1 MKAVVKILIICTAFL
16 FTESVGAATL
26 TPADSSGFD
35 LYETERLALLKR
47 INFEKSRIANDFKG
61 ADNRFFTLVDSVTDF
76 TLRQPVTK
84 EKRNLYLGRL
94 QLFLSNINRYYSDSY
109 FKSGTYLAILG
120 YFPVMIEWDERDDLT
135 ANIKRYSTFTV
146 KAARLIPTETAAEDF
161 LVDYMNDNPDD
172 IFRYAE
178 EFDDRKFALR
188 VLEKATKLAPE
199 SAKRY
204 YTSGNTVSD
213 LLRTSKDPYVKKAL
227 DIYFKFGLRSRAYL
241 LLDEIVKGKMS
252 METADSIGNHPD
264 EMFGLQVGLCM
275 KNDAPITYS
284 SNRFIDMYSVETMR
298 KINRDALVP
307 GYSYEAFRQRTP
319 EEMFQL
325 LTYGFRESTPK
336 TFTDFFEILHNKAK
350 PASISNIMIANMDK
364 EKLKD
369 FVIYCYKNKLLDQL
383 LGLVD
388 DSKKEYLLALTTY
401 QKKEILIPPVKTFN
415 PEEATIT
422 GRAEDQSLKSI
433 PQARPPEP
441 VVNDEENE
449 SGYTESKPKPVTET
463 KPAVP
468 VVTVTPAV
476 VKEKPEPSVVAP
488 QVKSNTAVT
497 PEKAVNPYPPATAAT
512 SYTPA
517 TAVKKEE
524 PAKAIT
530 PPASTTRET
539 TAPTVALAVPK
550 PVAPVATPESV
561 KKDVVA
567 VPIPEVVEPIKI
579 VLDERSKTII
589 ELKKNILQTIQS
601 IPSFIN
607 KDYAEEILMYAAQK
621 EPDELFKKI
630 EAFKGKFFCKKV
642 LEECAVNAPVSLK
655 RYLYNPHQTVNY
667 ILQYSQNTVV
677 KKIFEINPAL
687 GYHSKP
693 LLLLDDIVDGKL
705 SPAQAVTVS
714 NDPVQLFSAVVK
726 IISRPKYNSK
736 YSINREMR
744 DYSLRFIREINDK
757 IATGAPQPFSSVEG
771 FNSADL
777 YFLMLYGRDEVF
789 TSTFNG
795 LFNRFIQKLPKD
807 NGDAF
812 LVSVNYNQFRDF
824 LSLCAN
830 YGTLEEFLTKF
841 SPEAKK
847 KLLQSYVARLEAEKD
862 NLSSIVL
869 VAEAISNLKSYALL
883 SVLQESIKKE
893 YERVRLAKDQIGISI
908 YGVLSSMISG
918 NATTEAGWYKKI
930 SQQFKILPAA
940 SLASTTLFSEGP
952 VCAEQ
957 MYFYDDD
964 DGRSSFINFMN
975 SYKNQPAWGV
985 EDRNSYV
992 RIYSRQ
998 QKKVEIL
1005 ANKPGSEENGISA
1018 IGDYFKENKM
1028 VPTVIV
1034 HRGHSFHTEST
1045 LERIPVSTK
1054 LLFVGSCGGFY
1065 KISIALANAP
1075 EAHIIST
1082 KQVGTKTVNDVMLF
1096 ALNEN
1101 IRAGKDID
1109 WNEFWDKMR
1118 DRLGNNQYFGD
1129 YVPPHKNLEAIFIRA
1144 YYKILGV

>member
-1 MKAVVKILIICTAFL
+1 M
-16 FTESVGAATL
+16 
-26 TPADSSGFD
+26 
-35 LYETERLALLKR
+35 
-47 INFEKSRIANDFKG
+47 
-61 ADNRFFTLVDSVTDF
+61 
-76 TLRQPVTK
+76 
-84 EKRNLYLGRL
+84 
-94 QLFLSNINRYYSDSY
+94 FLSNINRYYSDSY

-120 YFPVMIEWDERDDLT
+120 YFPVMIEWDEREDLT

-146 KAARLIPTETAAEDF
+146 KAARLIPTESAAEDF

-252 METADSIGNHPD
+252 MEAADSIGNNAD

-284 SNRFIDMYSVETMR
+284 SNKFIEMYSVETMR

-307 GYSYEAFRQRTP
+307 GYTYEAFTQRTP

-325 LTYGFRESTPK
+325 LTYGFKESTAK
-336 TFTDFFEILHNKAK
+336 TFVDFFEILHKKAK
-350 PASISNIMIANMDK
+350 PVSISNIMIANMDK

-369 FVIYCYKNKLLDQL
+369 FVIYCSKNKLLDQL

-401 QKKEILIPPVKTFN
+401 EKKEVLTPPVKSFN
-415 PEEATIT
+415 PENAVAN
-422 GRAEDQSLKSI
+422 GAAEDQSLKNI
-433 PQARPPEP
+433 KQAMPPKQVTNNE
-441 VVNDEENE
+441 DNE
-449 SGYTESKPKPVTET
+449 SGYTDIKPKTAEER
-463 KPAVP
+463 KAVP
-468 VVTVTPAV
+468 AADINASAQPTVKPPTSTSNSTSA
-476 VKEKPEPSVVAP
+476 EKTVIS
-488 QVKSNTAVT
+488 
-497 PEKAVNPYPPATAAT
+497 YPPASATAV
-512 SYTPA
+512 YTPA
-517 TAVKKEE
+517 TAIKKEE
-524 PAKAIT
+524 PKAIVQPVSVT
-530 PPASTTRET
+530 KAIPQPTLALVASK
-539 TAPTVALAVPK
+539 TAPIANVAETPK
-550 PVAPVATPESV
+550 R
-561 KKDVVA
+561 DVVP
-567 VPIPEVVEPIKI
+567 VPIPEAIEPIKI
-579 VLDERSKTII
+579 ILDERSKNII

-601 IPSFIN
+601 IPAFIN

-630 EAFKGKFFCKKV
+630 EDFKGKFFCKKI
-642 LEECAVNAPVSLK
+642 LEECAINAPVSLK
-655 RYLYNPHQTVNY
+655 RYLYNPHQPVNY
-667 ILQYSQNTVV
+667 ILQYSQNAVV

-693 LLLLDDIVDGKL
+693 LLLLDDIVDGKI
-705 SPAQAVTVS
+705 SPTQAVAIS
-714 NDPVQLFSAVVK
+714 NDPVLLFSSVVK
-726 IISRPKYNSK
+726 IISRPKYISK

-795 LFNRFIQKLPKD
+795 LFDRFIQKLPKD

-812 LVSVNYNQFRDF
+812 LVSINNNQFRDF

-841 SPEAKK
+841 SPGAKQ
-847 KLLQSYVARLEAEKD
+847 KLLQLYVARLEAEKD
-862 NLSSIVL
+862 NLSTIVL
-869 VAEAISNLKSYALL
+869 VAEAISNLKDYSLL

-893 YERVRLAKDQIGISI
+893 YERVKASKDQIGISI

-918 NATTEAGWYKKI
+918 NATTEATWYKRI
-930 SQQFKILPAA
+930 SQQFKISPAA
-940 SLASTTLFSEGP
+940 TLASTTLFSQGP

-964 DGRSSFINFMN
+964 DGRSL
-975 SYKNQPAWGV
+975 
-985 EDRNSYV
+985 
-992 RIYSRQ
+992 
-998 QKKVEIL
+998 IL
-1005 ANKPGSEENGISA
+1005 
-1018 IGDYFKENKM
+1018 
-1028 VPTVIV
+1028 
-1034 HRGHSFHTEST
+1034 
-1045 LERIPVSTK
+1045 
-1054 LLFVGSCGGFY
+1054 
-1065 KISIALANAP
+1065 
-1075 EAHIIST
+1075 
-1082 KQVGTKTVNDVMLF
+1082 
-1096 ALNEN
+1096 
-1101 IRAGKDID
+1101 
-1109 WNEFWDKMR
+1109 
-1118 DRLGNNQYFGD
+1118 
-1129 YVPPHKNLEAIFIRA
+1129 
-1144 YYKILGV
+1144 